1 MEEDIQEF
9 ARIMTTMEQ
18 GRGKTTRSNQP
29 CKRKFSPN
37 SSIKTTQFQYPPKA
51 LEKCLQ
57 CGKIHPGECR
67 VANHACFRYGKS
79 GHFIKDCP
87 Q

>member
-1 MEEDIQEF
+1 MNFKIRECLTTSQIQDYKNFVTLAEVVEEDIQEF

-37 SSIKTTQFQYPPKA
+37 SSIKTTHFQYPPKA
-51 LEKCLQ
+51 LEICL
-57 CGKIHPGECR
+57 
-67 VANHACFRYGKS
+67 
-79 GHFIKDCP
+79 
-87 Q
+87 